1 MGLALTILFGIAM
14 LLLIFSFVRMK
25 QLAKKEKKEI
35 DLVSIQLMEEINRL
49 GNQVRNLEL
58 DAEIFAKEVGIQTD
72 SSSKRVLLR
81 EVLDMHKRGYSLEG
95 ISAQKDLSIIEIQHL
110 LSPYVSVDGRRNVAN
125 ES

>member
-58 DAEIFAKEVGIQTD
+58 DAEIFAKEVGIQTT
-72 SSSKRVLLR
+72 SSSKRVVIR
-81 EVLDMHKRGYSLEG
+81 EVLDMYKRGYSLEG
-95 ISAQKDLSIIEIQHL
+95 ISAQKDLSINEIQQL
-110 LSPYVSVDGRRNVAN
+110 LSPYVALDGRRKVAN

>member
-1 MGLALTILFGIAM
+1 MGWALTILFGIAT
-14 LLLIFSFVRMK
+14 LLLIFSFIRMK

-58 DAEIFAKEVGIQTD
+58 DAEIFAKEVGIQTA
-72 SSSKRVLLR
+72 SSSKRILIR
-81 EVLDMHKRGYSLEG
+81 EVLDMYKRGYSLEG
-95 ISAQKDLSIIEIQHL
+95 ISSQKNLSINEIQHL
-110 LSPYVSVDGRRNVAN
+110 LSPYVSQDERRTVAN

>member
-1 MGLALTILFGIAM
+1 MGLALTIIFGIAM

-25 QLAKKEKKEI
+25 QLSKKEKKEI

-58 DAEIFAKEVGIQTD
+58 DAEIFAKEVGIQTT
-72 SSSKRVLLR
+72 SSSKRILLR
-81 EVLDMHKRGYSLEG
+81 EVLDMYKRGYSLEG

-110 LSPYVSVDGRRNVAN
+110 LSPYVSNDGRRNVAN